1 MLIPEDQQKYKILVE
16 KLYRKCQ
23 DTQTENER
31 LVLRITNTKKILKNR
46 IRDVEIL
53 KKRLDRYNDNWRHV
67 PMVVPHRTRKTEL
80 KRGPKPKPKVPGET
94 PTRGR
99 GPGKQKKAKLK
110 QQQQQQQQQEQQQ
123 QQTPSTP
130 AENTSPIKTTE

>member
-1 MLIPEDQQKYKILVE
+1 MLLPEEQQKYKNLVE

-31 LVLRITNTKKILKNR
+31 LVLRITNTKKLTKSR
-46 IRDVEIL
+46 LRDVEIL

-80 KRGPKPKPKVPGET
+80 KRGPKPKPKVPGEA
-94 PTRGR
+94 RVR
-99 GPGKQKKAKLK
+99 GPSKQRKTKQK
-110 QQQQQQQQQEQQQ
+110 QQQQQQQQEQQ
-123 QQTPSTP
+123 TTSNGN
-130 AENTSPIKTTE
+130 AVENTVPPIKTTE